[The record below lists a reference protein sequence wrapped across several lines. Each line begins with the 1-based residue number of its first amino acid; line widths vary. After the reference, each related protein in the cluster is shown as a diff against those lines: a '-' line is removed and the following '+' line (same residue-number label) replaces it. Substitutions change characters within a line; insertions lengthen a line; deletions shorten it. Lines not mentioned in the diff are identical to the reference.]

1 MTLPV
6 RRSIGQLDQWS
17 PLREFEDLYQQVD
30 RLVQSA
36 LGSSAGAGPWLP
48 AADVSETDDAY
59 VVEIE
64 LPGVKRDDVDVEL
77 NGNELVV
84 TVELKEQERKGLLR
98 RRTRRVG
105 DFEYRVTLP
114 GDLHEHGVEASL
126 TSGVLTV
133 RVPKAEHARS
143 GKIEVTDG

>member
-36 LGSSAGAGPWLP
+36 LGSSGGVGPWLP

-84 TVELKEQERKGLLR
+84 TGELKEREHKGLLR

-105 DFEYRVTLP
+105 EFEYRVTLP

-126 TSGVLTV
+126 TNGVLTV
-133 RVPKAEHARS
+133 LVPKAEHARS
-143 GKIEVTDG
+143 SKIQVTDG

>member
-1 MTLPV
+1 
-6 RRSIGQLDQWS
+6 
-17 PLREFEDLYQQVD
+17 LRKFEDLYQQVD

-84 TVELKEQERKGLLR
+84 TGELKEQERKGLLR
-98 RRTRRVG
+98 RRRS
-105 DFEYRVTLP
+105 
-114 GDLHEHGVEASL
+114 ASSNIASHCPVISMNTASKL
-126 TSGVLTV
+126 
-133 RVPKAEHARS
+133 R
-143 GKIEVTDG
+143 